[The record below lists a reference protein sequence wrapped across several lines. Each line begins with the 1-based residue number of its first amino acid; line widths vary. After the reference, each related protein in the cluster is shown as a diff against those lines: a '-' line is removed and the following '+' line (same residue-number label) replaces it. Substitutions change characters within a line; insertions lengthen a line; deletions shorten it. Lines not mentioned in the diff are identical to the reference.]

1 MDVACP
7 RPVEYLFGNDRP
19 GEQPRQLEA
28 QQGDNRQQGVA
39 QGMFED
45 HRALLQPL
53 GAGGTDKIHFH
64 HVEHTGAHIERQA
77 ARLQHHQRQH
87 RQRQMGSH
95 LQHILPAALVAAGIG
110 HPAYRQPVEIDGEP
124 FNQQQAEEKGGER
137 HGGKHR
143 DAHQMIKPGARA
155 QGRNHAHRQADA
167 PVKDQRDAGQQKR
180 VPDVLVEQLA
190 DRDLILQRK
199 A

>member
-1 MDVACP
+1 MRSCNPLA
-7 RPVEYLFGNDRP
+7 
-19 GEQPRQLEA
+19 
-28 QQGDNRQQGVA
+28 
-39 QGMFED
+39 
-45 HRALLQPL
+45 RAV
-53 GAGGTDKIHFH
+53 TDKIHFH
-64 HVEHTGAHIERQA
+64 HVEHTGAHIARQA

-87 RQRQMGSH
+87 RQRQVGSH

-143 DAHQMIKPGARA
+143 DAHQMIKPGAGS
-155 QGRNHAHRQADA
+155 QGRNHADRQADA

-199 A
+199 SLNHRAATVPASGGSGSIAAGRGRRSPSAPRRGQRSG